1 MVGEHGG
8 KNGDNGTNVGM
19 ELRSLS
25 FVHKM
30 ASLKR
35 DGILYTRKSSGFFF
49 CFFFNDDRMII

>member
-1 MVGEHGG
+1 MLGEHGG

-35 DGILYTRKSSGFFF
+35 DGILYTRKSSGFFV
-49 CFFFNDDRMII
+49 CFFF